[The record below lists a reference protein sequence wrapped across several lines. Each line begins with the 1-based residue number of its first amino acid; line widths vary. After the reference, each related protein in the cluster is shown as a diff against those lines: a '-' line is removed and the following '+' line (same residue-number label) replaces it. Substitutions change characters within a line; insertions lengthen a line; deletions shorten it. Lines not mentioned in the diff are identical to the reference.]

1 MRRFIVILIICATWT
16 QCSFAQN
23 STNGNNT
30 KDAWEVWNDF
40 KANPSNMYI
49 FLDGLAAS
57 DSPQDFCQYVEEF
70 VDICI
75 RRGIEWNT
83 LYEELE
89 ETVVPK
95 SPEVTTYY
103 AIELCKYAKS
113 FSEIIKALNLVSKPK
128 SFDNKTFNNV
138 ALYPD
143 GTIVI
148 VMNFCKNKLDY
159 GNEICDLIEHSS
171 GDDLETIYDRWY
183 QTFVYQPTGKYLLG
197 VFKIKD
203 KDDFYAPQK
212 AIATDIPD
220 LYIGFILDKQGEK
233 IGEKYKQ
240 YDSFAKML
248 AEIRKEDQKEA
259 AQAQAKIKGTQDAI
273 EKKMIAK
280 YGRKAYNAMQ
290 MLQPYVGM
298 PEGILREM
306 VIVDKAGQSF
316 MPYGFSHVAS
326 GYRIYLQ
333 TQTLA
338 GLRAFGTVKAPKALY
353 VRNGRVEIV
362 KW

>member
-95 SPEVTTYY
+95 SPDVTTYY
-103 AIELCKYAKS
+103 AMTLCKHASKYA
-113 FSEIIKALNLVSKPK
+113 EIIKALDLLPK
-128 SFDNKTFNNV
+128 LNTFDNKTFKDVFIN
-138 ALYPD
+138 PD
-143 GTIVI
+143 GTIAMI
-148 VMNFCKNKLDY
+148 IKRNLDY
-159 GNEICDLIEHSS
+159 GCYIKDLIEKSS
-171 GDDLETIYDRWY
+171 GADIMTAYDNWY
-183 QTFVYQPTGKYLLG
+183 QTFVRQPSGKFELG
-197 VFKIKD
+197 VFKTKD
-203 KDDFYAPQK
+203 KEEFFDPVAS
-212 AIATDIPD
+212 AASDIPE
-220 LYIGFILDKQGEK
+220 LYIGFILDKQGKK

-240 YDSFAKML
+240 YDSFAKKSEEL
-248 AEIRKEDQKEA
+248 DKQDKKEA

-273 EKKMIAK
+273 EKKMVAK

-353 VRNGRVEIV
+353 VRNGRVAAI